1 MDSTKIGLFIRK
13 LREEKGW
20 NQETLANYLFC
31 DRSRISKIENGNKLP
46 SIEDFLKLGELFDIS
61 FEEMIFGERKNKK
74 NEMTIQNNFK
84 DYILKSAA
92 NLKKRNLVIA
102 FLLFVIVII
111 FLGITVLYFFQN
123 YSSIRIYKFY
133 GKSENYEIN
142 DGLLILSKEKIY
154 FDVKGIVPEIDTIEI
169 ISEIN
174 NEKKSVYK
182 GDCKNVLNDLYGYS
196 SIISYKKFINDE
208 QKLYIRI
215 NDEEIELNFI
225 EDFKNDNLFY
235 IEKETI
241 GESEKVNHEV
251 PEKIL
256 KFFQC
261 DNNKC
266 FLQNK
271 TEVLSFVDNIFI
283 LKKDDSEFF
292 FDIINNVFEY
302 HRFATSHGNEIL
314 FSYSNNEIICE
325 IGDCKNYNEI
335 FSNFKK
341 NYLEKYIF

>member
-1 MDSTKIGLFIRK
+1 
-13 LREEKGW
+13 
-20 NQETLANYLFC
+20 
-31 DRSRISKIENGNKLP
+31 
-46 SIEDFLKLGELFDIS
+46 
-61 FEEMIFGERKNKK
+61 
-74 NEMTIQNNFK
+74 MTIQNNFK

-196 SIISYKKFINDE
+196 SIISYKKFINDDE
-208 QKLYIRI
+208 IPSPSNEEYYNVKDVQQSNTSSKMVLLEPRAYSESQQIVDYLKNRHAVVVNLKRVTPDQAKRIIDYLSGALYAIKGDIQKLGNGIFLCTPS
-215 NDEEIELNFI
+215 NVGVEGKMSDG
-225 EDFKNDNLFY
+225 
-235 IEKETI
+235 EKTPK
-241 GESEKVNHEV
+241 GS
-251 PEKIL
+251 
-256 KFFQC
+256 
-261 DNNKC
+261 
-266 FLQNK
+266 
-271 TEVLSFVDNIFI
+271 
-283 LKKDDSEFF
+283 KKDPEDYEW
-292 FDIINNVFEY
+292 
-302 HRFATSHGNEIL
+302 
-314 FSYSNNEIICE
+314 
-325 IGDCKNYNEI
+325 
-335 FSNFKK
+335 
-341 NYLEKYIF
+341 

>member
-46 SIEDFLKLGELFDIS
+46 SIEDFVKLGEIFDIS
-61 FEEMIFGERKNKK
+61 FEEMISGERKNKK
-74 NEMTIQNNFK
+74 NEVIIQNNFK

-92 NLKKRNLVIA
+92 NLKRRNLIIA

-111 FLGITVLYFFQN
+111 FLGVTVLYFFQN

-142 DGLLILSKEKIY
+142 DGVLILSKEKIY
-154 FDVKGIVPEIDTIEI
+154 FDIKSIVPEVDSIEI
-169 ISEIN
+169 FSEIN

-196 SIISYKKFINDE
+196 SIISYKEFINNE
-208 QKLYIRI
+208 QKLYVRI

-241 GESEKVNHEV
+241 GESEKVNHEI

-256 KFFQC
+256 KSFQC
-261 DNNKC
+261 DENGC
-266 FLQNK
+266 FLKNK
-271 TEVLSFVDNIFI
+271 TETLSFVDNVF
-283 LKKDDSEFF
+283 LVKKEDSEIFY
-292 FDIINNVFEY
+292 DIANEMFEY
-302 HRFATSHGNEIL
+302 HKIDNKNNNEIL
-314 FSYSNNEIICE
+314 FSYTNDDMVCE
-325 IGDCKNYNEI
+325 IGNCKDYKKI
-335 FSNFKK
+335 FENFKK
-341 NYLEKYIF
+341 NYLEKYLF